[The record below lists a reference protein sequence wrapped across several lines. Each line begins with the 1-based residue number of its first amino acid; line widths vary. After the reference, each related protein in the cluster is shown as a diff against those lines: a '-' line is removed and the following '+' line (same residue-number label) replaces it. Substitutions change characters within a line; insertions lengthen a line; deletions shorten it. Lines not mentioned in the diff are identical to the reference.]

1 MFSNISESAPSWRL
15 RIAASI
21 SRFTPFVESVRWD
34 QAATLEERSAVRRCF
49 IDGLSSG
56 VDGPISDLWVFG
68 PIGNESPLQGVERM
82 LLTFRVILSDREL
95 EVLQLF
101 GKGHSTKIDFQRLS
115 T

>member
-1 MFSNISESAPSWRL
+1 M
-15 RIAASI
+15 AASS
-21 SRFTPFVESVRWD
+21 SRFAPFIKSVSRN

-101 GKGHSTKIDFQRLS
+101 GKGHLTKIDFQRLS